1 MKPSSLLAKPSSS
14 LVKST
19 TEKVIIFDS
28 SSIINFTMN
37 GLLDEFREL
46 KKIFNGKFL
55 IPQEVKEEIV
65 DKPLQIKRF
74 ELEALKIKE
83 LFEEKILELP
93 VSLGIDEAKIS
104 SRTKDLMNIAN
115 STFSGRQN
123 PIHIIDSGETACLVL
138 STLLSEKGIK
148 NVISVDERT
157 IRMLGEKPENLL
169 DILRSKLHTQITSK
183 KENYKFFAGFKF
195 IRSSELIFI
204 AYTKGLVKLKNSV
217 VLDALLYALKFNG
230 CAISEEEINEIKK
243 LAKA

>member
-1 MKPSSLLAKPSSS
+1 M
-14 LVKST
+14 KST
-19 TEKVIIFDS
+19 ISVSTEKAIIFDS

-37 GLLDEFREL
+37 GLLSEFREL

-55 IPQEVKEEIV
+55 IPKEVKEEIV

-83 LFEEKILELP
+83 LFEEKVLELP
-93 VSLGIDEAKIS
+93 SAIGIDEAKIT
-104 SRTKDLMNIAN
+104 SRTKELMNIAN
-115 STFSGRQN
+115 GTFLGRDN

-138 STLLSEKGIK
+138 STMLSEKGVK

-169 DILRSKLHTQITSK
+169 DIFRSKLHAQITSK

-204 AYTKGLVKLKNSV
+204 AYSKGLVRIKNNGN

-230 CAISEEEINEIKK
+230 CSISDEEINEIKK
-243 LAKA
+243 LAKS